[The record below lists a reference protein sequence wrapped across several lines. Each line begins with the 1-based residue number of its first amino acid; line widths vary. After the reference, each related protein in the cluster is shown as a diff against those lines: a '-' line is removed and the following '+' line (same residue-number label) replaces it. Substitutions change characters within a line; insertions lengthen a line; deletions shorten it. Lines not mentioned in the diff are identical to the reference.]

1 MSNFNFK
8 QNISVK
14 DKVKMLIR
22 RYDNIFYYEWN
33 HQKLSFIPL
42 EERPMDSSI
51 PPILQEVRE
60 LLLLKEAMNDNGFK
74 LVYFIYI
81 IQLYLYII

>member
-14 DKVKMLIR
+14 DKVEILIR
-22 RYDNIFYYEWN
+22 RYDNIFYFEWN
-33 HQKLSFIPL
+33 HQQLTMIPSA
-42 EERPMDSSI
+42 ERPLDSSI

-60 LLLLKEAMNDNGFK
+60 LLLLKEAMNDNGFM

-81 IQLYLYII
+81 IQL